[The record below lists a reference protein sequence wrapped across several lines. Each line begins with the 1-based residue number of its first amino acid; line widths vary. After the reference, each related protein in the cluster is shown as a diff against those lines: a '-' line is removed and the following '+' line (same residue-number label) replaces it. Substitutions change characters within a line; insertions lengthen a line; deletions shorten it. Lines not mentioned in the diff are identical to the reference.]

1 MNIDVVFNIFES
13 LQCNVQTPVDLL
25 RIKCLLFI
33 ISDQQFVTILLLGE
47 KWKNKDKLMD
57 C

>member
-25 RIKCLLFI
+25 RIKCFLLVINNLLLFYCW
-33 ISDQQFVTILLLGE
+33 E
-47 KWKNKDKLMD
+47 KNGKIKIN
-57 C
+57 